1 MAVPYKVKNFHI
13 AEVVDADNIKR
24 VHLDAHFEDAKGKD
38 VAKEYWLVNDTRA
51 PTNAGIVTDVNEGFN
66 YAKNNHAKVKVSVD
80 KERIYLWFYLP
91 TASGDDLRQ
100 FTGGEKA

>member
-13 AEVVDADNIKR
+13 AEILDADDIKR

-38 VAKEYWLVNDTRA
+38 IAKEYWLVNDTRA
-51 PTNAGIVTDVNEGFN
+51 PTNAGIVTDVSEGFN

-91 TASGDDLRQ
+91 TANGDDLCQ
-100 FTGGEKA
+100 FIGGEKA

>member
-13 AEVVDADNIKR
+13 AEVLDADAIKR
-24 VHLDAHFEDAKGKD
+24 VHLDDAKGKD

-51 PTNAGIVTDVNEGFN
+51 PANASIVTDVSEGFN
-66 YAKNNHAKVKVSVD
+66 YAKNNHAKFKVSID
-80 KERIYLWFYLP
+80 KGRMYLWFYLP
-91 TASGDDLRQ
+91 TANGDDLRQ